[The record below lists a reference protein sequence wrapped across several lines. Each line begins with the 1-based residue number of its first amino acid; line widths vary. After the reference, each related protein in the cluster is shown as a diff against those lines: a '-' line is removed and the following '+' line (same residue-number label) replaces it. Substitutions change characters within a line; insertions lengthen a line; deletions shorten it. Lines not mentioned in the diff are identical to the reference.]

1 MTTVTN
7 TTRPEDKLSHQEAM
21 MTPIAKV
28 ASQLLEILGTRL
40 AAMVVGLNDP
50 KALSVYM
57 KDGRNPQVDTERR
70 LRFAHQVVVRLMKGG
85 VPRESIQSWFVGMNP
100 ELNDE
105 VPAKVI
111 VDDPKRVLDAARAFV
126 EA

>member
-1 MTTVTN
+1 MTTVT

-28 ASQLLEILGTRL
+28 ALQLLEILGARL
-40 AAMVVGLNDP
+40 AAMVVGLSDP
-50 KALSVYM
+50 KALSSYI
-57 KDGRNPQVDTERR
+57 KEGQKPQGETERR
-70 LRFAHQVVVRLMKGG
+70 LRLAHQIVVRLMKGG
-85 VPRESIQSWFVGMNP
+85 VPRESVQSWFVGMNP

-105 VPAKVI
+105 APAKVI
-111 VDDPKRVLDAARAFV
+111 LDDPKRVLDAARAFV

>member
-1 MTTVTN
+1 MTTVTT

-28 ASQLLEILGTRL
+28 ALQLLEILGARL
-40 AAMVVGLNDP
+40 AAMVIGLSDP
-50 KALSVYM
+50 KALSSYI
-57 KDGRNPQVDTERR
+57 KEGQKPQGETERR
-70 LRFAHQVVVRLMKGG
+70 LRLAHQIVVRLMKGG
-85 VPRESIQSWFVGMNP
+85 VPRESVQSWFVGMNP

-105 VPAKVI
+105 APAKVI
-111 VDDPKRVLDAARAFV
+111 LDDPKRVLDAARAFV